1 MKRRDFIGLVGG
13 AAAASWPLAA
23 PAQQTRRVGVLL
35 NTSENDDESKARILA
50 FQASLEKQGW
60 IIGRNIQVDYRWY
73 RGETERAQLAA
84 AELLAL
90 APDVIVANAN
100 TATGVLQALTQ
111 TVPIVFVVVQDPVR
125 SNYVQSLAKPG
136 GNITGFANQPVEG
149 AKFVELLKE
158 FAPEVKH
165 VSVMTGYSPS
175 ADALY
180 SSAQTAAEKLSISTT
195 RIVVREP
202 SVIEPALTV
211 LRENPH
217 GGLIIPGDTVT
228 STNRQLIIK
237 LAAAYLIPAVY
248 GFRFFAVDG
257 GLASYGIDIIEQFQ
271 QAAGYVDRILKGEKP
286 ADLPVQQPTRF
297 TLVINLKAAKALG
310 LTVPPSMLTRADEV
324 IE

>member
-1 MKRRDFIGLVGG
+1 MKRREFIGLVGG
-13 AAAASWPLAA
+13 AAAASWPLVAR
-23 PAQQTRRVGVLL
+23 AQQTRRVGVLL
-35 NTSENDDESKARILA
+35 NTSENDAESKARILA
-50 FQASLEKQGW
+50 FQASLEKLGW
-60 IIGRNIQVDYRWY
+60 TIGRNIQVDYRWY
-73 RGETERAQLAA
+73 RGEIERAQRAA

-100 TATGVLQALTQ
+100 TATGVLQALSK
-111 TVPIVFVVVQDPVR
+111 TVPIVFAVVQDPVG
-125 SNYVQSLAKPG
+125 SNFVQSLAKPG
-136 GNITGFANQPVEG
+136 GNITGFTNQPVEG
-149 AKFVELLKE
+149 AKFVELLRE

-165 VSVMTGYSPS
+165 VSLMMGYAAS

-180 SSAQTAAEKLSISTT
+180 SSAQAAAEKLSIATT

-202 SVIEPALTV
+202 SVIEPALTL
-211 LRENPH
+211 LRETPH

-228 STNRQLIIK
+228 STNRQLILK

-248 GFRFFAVDG
+248 GFKFFAVDG

-297 TLVINLKAAKALG
+297 SLVINLKAAKALG
-310 LTVPPSMLTRADEV
+310 LAPSATLLARADEV

>member
-35 NTSENDDESKARILA
+35 NTSENDAESKARILA
-50 FQASLEKQGW
+50 FQASLEKRGW

-73 RGETERAQLAA
+73 RGEKERAQVAA

-100 TATGVLQALTQ
+100 SATGVLQALTQ
-111 TVPIVFVVVQDPVR
+111 NVPIVFAVVRDPVR

-136 GNITGFANQPVEG
+136 GNITGFAEQPVEG
-149 AKFVELLKE
+149 AKYVELLKE
-158 FAPEVKH
+158 LAPEVKH

-175 ADALY
+175 ADAQY
-180 SSAQTAAEKLSISTT
+180 SSAQTAAEKLSIATT

-211 LRENPH
+211 LRENPY
-217 GGLIIPGDTVT
+217 GGLIIPGDPVT

-237 LAAAYLIPAVY
+237 LAAADRIPAVY
-248 GFRFFAVDG
+248 GFKFFAVDG
-257 GLASYGIDIIEQFQ
+257 GLVSYGIDIIEQFQ

-286 ADLPVQQPTRF
+286 ADLPVQLPTRF

-310 LTVPPSMLTRADEV
+310 LTVSPGMLTRAAEV

>member
-1 MKRRDFIGLVGG
+1 
-13 AAAASWPLAA
+13 
-23 PAQQTRRVGVLL
+23 
-35 NTSENDDESKARILA
+35 
-50 FQASLEKQGW
+50 
-60 IIGRNIQVDYRWY
+60 
-73 RGETERAQLAA
+73 
-84 AELLAL
+84 
-90 APDVIVANAN
+90 
-100 TATGVLQALTQ
+100 
-111 TVPIVFVVVQDPVR
+111 
-125 SNYVQSLAKPG
+125 VQSLAKPG
-136 GNITGFANQPVEG
+136 SNITGFADQPVEG

-165 VSVMTGYSPS
+165 VSVMTGYSAS
-175 ADALY
+175 ADANY
-180 SSAQTAAEKLSISTT
+180 SSARAAAEKLSIATT

-217 GGLIIPGDTVT
+217 GGLIIPGDPVT

-271 QAAGYVDRILKGEKP
+271 Q
-286 ADLPVQQPTRF
+286 PTRF

-310 LTVPPSMLTRADEV
+310 LSVPPGMLARADEV

>member
-1 MKRRDFIGLVGG
+1 
-13 AAAASWPLAA
+13 
-23 PAQQTRRVGVLL
+23 
-35 NTSENDDESKARILA
+35 
-50 FQASLEKQGW
+50 
-60 IIGRNIQVDYRWY
+60 
-73 RGETERAQLAA
+73 
-84 AELLAL
+84 
-90 APDVIVANAN
+90 
-100 TATGVLQALTQ
+100 
-111 TVPIVFVVVQDPVR
+111 
-125 SNYVQSLAKPG
+125 
-136 GNITGFANQPVEG
+136 
-149 AKFVELLKE
+149 VELLKE

-165 VSVMTGYSPS
+165 VSVMTGYAPS

-217 GGLIIPGDTVT
+217 GGLIIPGDPVT

-248 GFRFFAVDG
+248 GFRFFPVDG

-297 TLVINLKAAKALG
+297 RLVINLKAAKALG
-310 LTVPPSMLTRADEV
+310 LAPSATLLARADEV

>member
-1 MKRRDFIGLVGG
+1 M
-13 AAAASWPLAA
+13 
-23 PAQQTRRVGVLL
+23 LL

-111 TVPIVFVVVQDPVR
+111 TVPIVFVVVRDPVR
-125 SNYVQSLAKPG
+125 SNFVQSLAKPG
-136 GNITGFANQPVEG
+136 GNITGFADQPVEG
-149 AKFVELLKE
+149 AKCVELLRE

-175 ADALY
+175 ADAVY
-180 SSAQTAAEKLSISTT
+180 SSAQAAAEKLSIATS

-211 LRENPH
+211 LRENPQ
-217 GGLIIPGDTVT
+217 GGLIIPGDPVT
-228 STNRQLIIK
+228 STNRHLIIK

-257 GLASYGIDIIEQFQ
+257 GLASYGIDIIGQFQ

-286 ADLPVQQPTRF
+286 ADLPVQLPTRF
-297 TLVINLKAAKALG
+297 VLVINLKAAKALG
-310 LTVPPSMLTRADEV
+310 LTPSATLLARADEV